1 MLCRNYSNYQA
12 KKKNG
17 ADYNFFSQP
26 QYAVKLF
33 DYKLYPK

>member
-1 MLCRNYSNYQA
+1 MPQLQQLPSQ

-17 ADYNFFSQP
+17 ADYDFFSQP